1 MGQKVLVIDDSP
13 LVSKA
18 VRKAL
23 EPAGYEMIGQ
33 AFDGKEGL
41 KMVDELKP
49 DIIILDVTMPVMD
62 GLETAKYLSLKNQ
75 IGKVIMSSAM
85 GDEEL
90 ITKAKNMGIRYFLP
104 KPFRPEELLDAVR
117 NLF

>member
-1 MGQKVLVIDDSP
+1 MGPKVLVIDDSP
-13 LVSKA
+13 LVLKA
-18 VRKAL
+18 VKRTL
-23 EPAGYEMIGQ
+23 EPEGYEMIGQ

-49 DIIILDVTMPVMD
+49 DIIILDITMPVMD
-62 GLETAKYLSLKNQ
+62 GLETAKYLSIKNQ

-85 GDEEL
+85 GDDEL
-90 ITKAKNMGIRYFLP
+90 ISKAKNMGIKYFLP
-104 KPFRPEELLDAVR
+104 KPFKPEDLLDAVR